1 MRRNMVSMLGAAA
14 FVGAMAVAVGPA
26 TAEDPVLRGIPSQKQ
41 LLNALD
47 PTQGGGS
54 EDAGPGVTTR
64 AARPTHAP
72 EAPSPATSAA
82 VKAPSSAGVAAP
94 PSASAS
100 LLVLFKYNSADL
112 TPQAR
117 RQLDAVA
124 SALKSPKLDRYRF
137 ELQGHTDATGGE
149 EYNLALSE
157 QRAKA
162 VFDYLV
168 QQHGIDPQRLTAVGV
183 GERDLLDPN
192 NPTAE
197 VNRRVKIVNLGS

>member
-1 MRRNMVSMLGAAA
+1 MRANAVSMLVAAA
-14 FVGAMAVAVGPA
+14 VIAAVALPVP
-26 TAEDPVLRGIPSQKQ
+26 TAIGADPVLRGIPSQQQ

-54 EDAGPGVTTR
+54 EDAGPQVTTR
-64 AARPTHAP
+64 AARPAHAP
-72 EAPSPATSAA
+72 DAPSPA
-82 VKAPSSAGVAAP
+82 VSAGAAAP

-100 LLVLFKYNSADL
+100 LLVLFQYNSAEL
-112 TPQAR
+112 TPKAR

-124 SALKSPKLDRYRF
+124 TALKSPKLDRYRF
-137 ELQGHTDATGGE
+137 ELQGHTDAAGGE
-149 EYNLALSE
+149 EYNLSLSE
-157 QRAKA
+157 QRAQA

-168 QQHGIDPQRLTAVGV
+168 VQHGIDPQRLTAVGV
-183 GERDLLDPN
+183 GENDLLDPR